1 MGCVLAGVTAS
12 AVRESDMEMD
22 VEEAGGGVAFVIL
35 RGRLDTVGAN
45 AIDLQFNA
53 IAGARRAIVVDL
65 SQVDFV
71 ASLGI
76 RVLVLGA
83 RAVKNKGG
91 KLVILSPNEGV
102 RSVLSAA
109 RTDTL
114 IPVFPDRAAAVAAV
128 TQ

>member
-1 MGCVLAGVTAS
+1 
-12 AVRESDMEMD
+12 MEME

-35 RGRLDTVGAN
+35 RGRLDTVGAG
-45 AIDLQFNA
+45 AIDLKFNA
-53 IAGARRAIVVDL
+53 IAGSRHAIVVDM
-65 SQVDFV
+65 SQVDFL

-91 KLVILSPNEGV
+91 KLVILSTNEGIK
-102 RSVLSAA
+102 SVLSAA

-114 IPVFPDRAAAVAAV
+114 IPIFPDRAAAVAAV

>member
-1 MGCVLAGVTAS
+1 VLARVLAS
-12 AVRESDMEMD
+12 AIGEPDMEMD
-22 VEEAGGGVAFVIL
+22 VEEANGGVAFVIL
-35 RGRLDTVGAN
+35 RGRLDTAGAN
-45 AIDLQFNA
+45 AIDLKFSA
-53 IAGARRAIVVDL
+53 ITGACRTVIVDL
-65 SQVDFV
+65 SQVDFL

-91 KLVILSPNEGV
+91 KLVILSPNDGIT
-102 RSVLSAA
+102 SVLSAA

-114 IPVFPDRAAAVAAV
+114 IPIFPDRAAAVAAV